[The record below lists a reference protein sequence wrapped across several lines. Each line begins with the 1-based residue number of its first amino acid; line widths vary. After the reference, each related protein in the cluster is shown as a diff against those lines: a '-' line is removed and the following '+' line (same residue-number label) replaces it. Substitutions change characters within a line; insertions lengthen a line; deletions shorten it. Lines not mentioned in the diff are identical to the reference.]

1 MRPGSI
7 LGEQQEF
14 LSDNEEYFWSL
25 GDSDLPAFHPEGDCL
40 TYIHA

>member
-25 GDSDLPAFHPEGDCL
+25 GDPDLPAFHPEGDCL